1 MILGEAT
8 LPEKGKES
16 FTEELQRIST
26 LRDECE
32 FISLSNMELSL
43 RSQVGGTS
51 WKRKPE
57 LRFEGRRMA
66 WKSMV
71 TGK

>member
-32 FISLSNMELSL
+32 FISLSNME
-43 RSQVGGTS
+43 RTGTGSRVKLEESS
-51 WKRKPE
+51 WRDFLE
-57 LRFEGRRMA
+57 EEA
-66 WKSMV
+66 
-71 TGK
+71 

>member
-16 FTEELQRIST
+16 FTEGLQRIST

-32 FISLSNMELSL
+32 FISLSNMERTDTGSRVKLGES
-43 RSQVGGTS
+43 S
-51 WKRKPE
+51 WRDFLE
-57 LRFEGRRMA
+57 EEA
-66 WKSMV
+66 
-71 TGK
+71 